1 MYARYSVFF
10 SNYEKRI
17 ILLDNETPIVYNMF
31 TKSQKEI
38 KNEFHELNEPPKF
51 VSLQFVLIFL
61 SVCNKKIF

>member
-38 KNEFHELNEPPKF
+38 KNEFHELNESPKF
-51 VSLQFVLIFL
+51 ISLQFVLIFL
-61 SVCNKKIF
+61 CVCNKKIF

>member
-38 KNEFHELNEPPKF
+38 KNELHELNEPPKF

-61 SVCNKKIF
+61 SVCNEKIF